1 MYVEGQRLSG
11 LFYSK
16 EPLDLFAL
24 DKLIGL
30 NWLHKCFWETLKRA
44 SESIKRWMFPDHQ
57 QELPEDGCDEAD
69 DIAPVPE
76 SGWIILWFV
85 IFQNTCVLSKPTVGR
100 HKKVTGFP

>member
-69 DIAPVPE
+69 DIAPVPG
-76 SGWIILWFV
+76 SG
-85 IFQNTCVLSKPTVGR
+85 
-100 HKKVTGFP
+100 